1 MDNGLNDMSLTQ
13 QDIDRISEAVTK
25 RLESTAFMI
34 PAEDHYL
41 QHQELSE
48 LLKLLN
54 SGRNFI
60 VKGLA
65 GLFAIGAIAV
75 ILMGAKTGHWNP

>member
-1 MDNGLNDMSLTQ
+1 MENGLNMSLTQ
-13 QDIDRISEAVTK
+13 ADIDRITEAVTK

-54 SGRNFI
+54 SGRNFFI
-60 VKGLA
+60 KGLA

-75 ILMGAKTGHWNP
+75 ILIGAKTGHWTP